1 MRRALV
7 LLMACA
13 LAWAACAVSRAEDFY
28 RGKSI
33 NFVVGFGAGA
43 GMDTTAR
50 TIARHLPRFI
60 PGAPNILV
68 QQMEGAAGLIAAN
81 YIAHRVAPDG
91 LTIAAPGRSFFIEP
105 MVGTPS
111 AQFDPLTLGYVGG
124 TGAQNT
130 ILWASAAS
138 GARDYN
144 GLQSAREPLALGAL
158 GTGTPGAI
166 VAALLAESGARIRIV
181 TGYTSAARLI
191 IALAQGELQSVF
203 LSEDSFATQREV
215 IDNKIALPILQS
227 RPVIPNARLIA
238 DVLPAARRPTLDL
251 AQAGESLGLIII
263 TPPGLP
269 RERLEILRKAFA
281 EMSADEAYQADIA
294 KFDRGRMPA
303 LSGDAVAA
311 YIADLARTTTPA
323 VIADFNRLRH

>member
-1 MRRALV
+1 MRRTLG
-7 LLMACA
+7 LLLASA
-13 LAWAACAVSRAEDFY
+13 LACVGTVIARADDFY

-60 PGAPNILV
+60 PGAPNVLV

-81 YIAHRVAPDG
+81 HVAHRVAPDG

-105 MVGTPS
+105 LVGTAS
-111 AQFDPLTLGYVGG
+111 AQFDPVQLGYVGG

-130 ILWASAAS
+130 ILWTAAAS

-144 GLQSAREPLALGAL
+144 GLLSAREPLALGAL

-166 VAALLAESGARIRIV
+166 VASLLAESGARIRIV
-181 TGYTSAARLI
+181 TGYNSAARLI

-215 IDNKIALPILQS
+215 IDNGIAMPVLQS
-227 RPVIPNARLIA
+227 RPVKPGVRLIG
-238 DVLPAARRPTLDL
+238 DVLPAARRQTLDL

-263 TPPGLP
+263 TPPGVP
-269 RERLEILRKAFA
+269 RERLDILRKAFMD
-281 EMSADEAYQADIA
+281 MSADPAYQADIA
-294 KFDRGRMPA
+294 RFDPGRMPA
-303 LSGDAVAA
+303 ISGGAVAA
-311 YIADLARTTTPA
+311 YIADLARTMTPA
-323 VIADFNRLRH
+323 AIADFNRLRH